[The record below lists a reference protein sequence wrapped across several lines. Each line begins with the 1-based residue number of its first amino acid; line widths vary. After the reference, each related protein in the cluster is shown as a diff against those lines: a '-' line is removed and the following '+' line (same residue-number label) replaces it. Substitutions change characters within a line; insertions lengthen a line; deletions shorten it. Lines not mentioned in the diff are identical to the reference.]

1 MNDQSPQSPHR
12 TYKVSLLRL
21 WRAINQIKGVRPD
34 VINSGKC
41 PVSRAELARILTM
54 SVWRTLTWVIT
65 HQELKWHS
73 SVGETHVL
81 RFSRSTP
88 HRKSLK
94 HSLSHRR
101 KQTLGG
107 TTVPM
112 STDLPFPAR
121 LMSYT
126 APFILEKETPSII
139 SKFKNNA
146 WSYRKEG
153 PISFIVILGGNT
165 HDPGLFSTMLYWA
178 KILNKNTVFEIHK
191 AL

>member
-1 MNDQSPQSPHR
+1 MPGVSCR
-12 TYKVSLLRL
+12 TG
-21 WRAINQIKGVRPD
+21 QD
-34 VINSGKC
+34 VDNVC
-41 PVSRAELARILTM
+41 L
-54 SVWRTLTWVIT
+54 WRTLTWVMCRMVIT
-65 HQELKWHS
+65 HQELMWHS
-73 SVGETHVL
+73 SVGETRVL
-81 RFSRSTP
+81 RSSRSTP

-94 HSLSHRR
+94 RSLSHRR

-112 STDLPFPAR
+112 GTDLPFPAW

-126 APFILEKETPSII
+126 APFILGKETPSII
-139 SKFKNNA
+139 SKFENNA

-153 PISFIVILGGNT
+153 PISFIVILDGNT

-178 KILNKNTVFEIHK
+178 KILNKNIVFEIHK